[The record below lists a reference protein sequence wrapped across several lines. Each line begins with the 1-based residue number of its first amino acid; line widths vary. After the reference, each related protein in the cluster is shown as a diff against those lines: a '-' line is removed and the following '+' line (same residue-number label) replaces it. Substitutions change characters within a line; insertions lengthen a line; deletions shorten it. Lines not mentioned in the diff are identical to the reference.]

1 MRNANAVR
9 ESTVASL
16 IFRVRCISLRSIV
29 AVGETAQQHRISY
42 GIRGSTK
49 LGDRNQSAKALN
61 HTVKRCIYL

>member
-29 AVGETAQQHRISY
+29 AVGETAQQHRILY
-42 GIRGSTK
+42 GIRGGTK
-49 LGDRNQSAKALN
+49 LGGRQSAKALD
-61 HTVKRCIYL
+61 HTVERSIYL